1 MVRNMDKG
9 ARVWSLLTTRGWARR
24 IVGGVLVLVLVVAA
38 TVWWLWPEGIPE
50 TTDAPPP
57 SPLAESPPALPTEQL
72 WSATS
77 GTVAVAPGGYA
88 VLVRQSVTVRD
99 LFTGEIR
106 WEYQHSEQSA
116 IGISMLGA
124 DRMVIRFAVP
134 DHKDAR
140 ERAFHIPSGQ
150 RLDITE
156 TRQII
161 QATKPDSKPPMLADS
176 CGPELDHAFIANQ
189 GTWLVLLDCGEHT
202 DVVSVAATT
211 GQVGWQT
218 ELPVTATD
226 FPEIFVADVG
236 YGMAV
241 VYADEWVRGNNDG
254 QLFGVDLVTGVV
266 RAHVP
271 VGEHIRWPLHRED
284 IVAVPEGFC
293 VWEFGLTHRIACYDL
308 ATGQQ
313 RWYRYDK
320 PISSREPP
328 TTLVLPGEI
337 LLLIADDHPPRW
349 VGYRLSDG
357 EPQFDLDI
365 WVPGDPKVAHYGDGV
380 LVLTGSNGRA
390 GSAIV
395 VYGDA

>member
-1 MVRNMDKG
+1 MAAMVRNMDKG

-161 QATKPDSKPPMLADS
+161 QATKPC
-176 CGPELDHAFIANQ
+176 CGRSRRSSASRRCSPI
-189 GTWLVLLDCGEHT
+189 
-202 DVVSVAATT
+202 VAAPSWTMRSLPT
-211 GQVGWQT
+211 RAPGWCCW
-218 ELPVTATD
+218 TAAST
-226 FPEIFVADVG
+226 
-236 YGMAV
+236 
-241 VYADEWVRGNNDG
+241 
-254 QLFGVDLVTGVV
+254 
-266 RAHVP
+266 
-271 VGEHIRWPLHRED
+271 
-284 IVAVPEGFC
+284 
-293 VWEFGLTHRIACYDL
+293 
-308 ATGQQ
+308 
-313 RWYRYDK
+313 
-320 PISSREPP
+320 P
-328 TTLVLPGEI
+328 T
-337 LLLIADDHPPRW
+337 W
-349 VGYRLSDG
+349 
-357 EPQFDLDI
+357 
-365 WVPGDPKVAHYGDGV
+365 
-380 LVLTGSNGRA
+380 
-390 GSAIV
+390 
-395 VYGDA
+395 